1 MALPPGTAAWL
12 TSGMSRAEQERAGA
26 PITGT
31 VRSLRWLVLGLL
43 VTSALTA
50 LFVLPALDQAV
61 ADGRLPKAILLIPAA
76 LLALVVVAY
85 AVHRYL
91 LVRAGRY
98 GAGKALV
105 QLGLLVL
112 MVGIV
117 GGASLDRYRAARVAA
132 PVDLARALASTD
144 PVTRALA
151 AEVVRHRPRGEGLPH
166 AERLVTLLEDPSSEV
181 RTQAHRSLVSLLGT
195 DAGGGP
201 DAPQRWRAALRAR
214 DDLPH

>member
-1 MALPPGTAAWL
+1 MT
-12 TSGMSRAEQERAGA
+12 RAELEGAGA
-26 PITGT
+26 QMTGT

-61 ADGRLPKAILLIPAA
+61 ADGRLPKAILFIPSV
-76 LLALVVVAY
+76 LLGVVVVAY

-105 QLGLLVL
+105 QLAILVL

-117 GGASLDRYRAARVAA
+117 GGASLDRYRVARTGA
-132 PVDLARALASTD
+132 PVDLARALASAD

-151 AEVVRHRPRGEGLPH
+151 AEVVRHRPRGEALPYV
-166 AERLVTLLEDPSSEV
+166 ERLVALLEDPSPEV
-181 RTQAHRSLVSLLGT
+181 RTQAHTSLVAIFGT
-195 DAGGGP
+195 DAGTGP

>member
-1 MALPPGTAAWL
+1 MT
-12 TSGMSRAEQERAGA
+12 RAEQERAGA
-26 PITGT
+26 QITGT

-50 LFVLPALDQAV
+50 LFVLPALDLAV
-61 ADGRLPKAILLIPAA
+61 ADGRLPKAILFIPSV
-76 LLALVVVAY
+76 LLGLVVLVY

-105 QLGLLVL
+105 QLAILVL

-117 GGASLDRYRAARVAA
+117 GGASLDRYREAQIAA

-151 AEVVRHRPRGEGLPH
+151 AEVVRHRPRGEALPH
-166 AERLVTLLEDPSSEV
+166 VERLVALLEDPSPEV
-181 RTQAHRSLVSLLGT
+181 RTQAHTSLVAILGT
-195 DAGGGP
+195 DAGTGP

-214 DDLPH
+214 DDLPQ